1 MKKRET
7 AKSLETRNRIIKT
20 AEHLFEEIGVEATT
34 QRKVAEVAG
43 MQVSNVY
50 YYFSSKRV
58 LHRAIIMDRI
68 ERVIAR
74 QDELIS
80 EARERSKDGK
90 LSVADILFAYAAPRL
105 FEMANTPG
113 RLLAA
118 LFSYV
123 ETGHSEDVD
132 EIHEMG
138 LRQTNKFEEI
148 LKSALPELSPI
159 EIKVRLALLDA
170 TLHGFVRI
178 LRHARDAFP
187 KNIPNETYK
196 EMIMN
201 YFLNGFS
208 ASKTI

>member
-105 FEMANTPG
+105 FEMANTSN
-113 RLLAA
+113 RLLLA

-123 ETGHSEDVD
+123 ESGSGENVD
-132 EIHEMG
+132 EIYAMG
-138 LRQTNKFEEI
+138 AKQTKKFI
-148 LKSALPELSPI
+148 AALSKVLPELNEI
-159 EIKVRLALLDA
+159 ELKMRLMLLDA